1 MNYLVLDVGDVPAE
15 QDLISAVFQPA
26 VQDVEIHL
34 RSELSHVRRN
44 DDGGTA
50 EINRHSSGN
59 SGDEIADGAAMR
71 IVKAK
76 THLAEGKR
84 LIRSLSIARADPA
97 PHTGKWRL

>member
-1 MNYLVLDVGDVPAE
+1 MWRD
-15 QDLISAVFQPA
+15 
-26 VQDVEIHL
+26 
-34 RSELSHVRRN
+34 

-50 EINRHSSGN
+50 EINRHRSGN
-59 SGDEIADGAAMR
+59 SGDEIAEGAAMC

-84 LIRSLSIARADPA
+84 LIRSLSIARAGPA

>member
-1 MNYLVLDVGDVPAE
+1 M
-15 QDLISAVFQPA
+15 
-26 VQDVEIHL
+26 QDVEIHL
-34 RSELSHVRRN
+34 RPELPHVRRN

-50 EINRHSSGN
+50 EINRHYSRN

-84 LIRSLSIARADPA
+84 LIRSLSIARADPD
-97 PHTGKWRL
+97 PHSGKWRL